1 MTTETTGFPALSG
14 AAYRIQHPTLP
25 LLLSDMSIP
34 ATDPGPGDRAPVI
47 DLPTTT
53 GDRLNTKA
61 LARDGRPLFLVFG
74 SLTCPITEGAADG
87 IKDLHRRWRIVA
99 ARP

>member
-34 ATDPGPGDRAPVI
+34 ATDPGP
-47 DLPTTT
+47 
-53 GDRLNTKA
+53 
-61 LARDGRPLFLVFG
+61 
-74 SLTCPITEGAADG
+74 CEGATVRNRCDAG
-87 IKDLHRRWRIVA
+87 GTGRRCLSC
-99 ARP
+99 